1 MNEKYCK
8 IFTLKLTESYE
19 RIDSKLQSGK
29 FLLNGNYYILDVYMA
44 NKNNLMS
51 KLNSINDLQDYL
63 IIRDYNNE
71 NKELILFSDGVF
83 RGEVKGIFSTKEIV
97 QKLDYL
103 ELFNINQEVFIYIK
117 DDIRIKVVNVR
128 NLGIFIEY
136 ENEEDILSIENL
148 LKELKIEYI
157 ASKDNYVDLSFNNY
171 IKGKNL

>member
-29 FLLNGNYYILDVYMA
+29 FHLNGNYYILDVYMA

-117 DDIRIKVVNVR
+117 YDIRIKVVNVR

>member
-1 MNEKYCK
+1 
-8 IFTLKLTESYE
+8 
-19 RIDSKLQSGK
+19 
-29 FLLNGNYYILDVYMA
+29 MA

>member
-1 MNEKYCK
+1 
-8 IFTLKLTESYE
+8 
-19 RIDSKLQSGK
+19 
-29 FLLNGNYYILDVYMA
+29 MA

-171 IKGKNL
+171 IKEKNL

>member
-29 FLLNGNYYILDVYMA
+29 FHLNGNYYILDVYMA

-103 ELFNINQEVFIYIK
+103 ELFNINQEV
-117 DDIRIKVVNVR
+117 NN
-128 NLGIFIEY
+128 NLGCS
-136 ENEEDILSIENL
+136 L
-148 LKELKIEYI
+148 
-157 ASKDNYVDLSFNNY
+157 
-171 IKGKNL
+171 